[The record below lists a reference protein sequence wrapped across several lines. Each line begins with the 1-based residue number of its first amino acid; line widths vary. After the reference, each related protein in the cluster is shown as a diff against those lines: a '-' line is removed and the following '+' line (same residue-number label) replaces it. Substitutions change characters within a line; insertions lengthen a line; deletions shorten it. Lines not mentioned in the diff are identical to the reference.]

1 MNIEGCQIKD
11 DDEILEE
18 EKNRFNF
25 RRFKP
30 EELEKRYSPFER
42 TKKEFPFLF
51 QKKREVIPK
60 EDHKISLDE
69 IINKVRDLSFNSPEL
84 NAIRENIC
92 EDSKFSPHT
101 PPYPPYSRTASP
113 MPALEL
119 GDSAMI
125 TELKESHEMI
135 VDEHK

>member
-1 MNIEGCQIKD
+1 MNQECQIKD
-11 DDEILEE
+11 EDEILEE

-30 EELEKRYSPFER
+30 EELEKKYSPFER
-42 TKKEFPFLF
+42 SKKDFPFLF
-51 QKKREVIPK
+51 QKKRDVVHK

-92 EDSKFSPHT
+92 EDIKFSPHT
-101 PPYPPYSRTASP
+101 PTYPPYSRTPSP
-113 MPALEL
+113 MPDLEL
-119 GDSAMI
+119 GDSAMK
-125 TELKESHEMI
+125 TELKNSTPMHI
-135 VDEHK
+135 DEQK